1 MFKIK
6 SQSFGTFMFSPVF
19 IFIFS
24 IFCCIATLIIERSL
38 GVGWDFHPDANT
50 YLKTSE
56 KISNHV
62 YVNFSNKSFNFTSTI
77 NLLSLIKGSLFYFIV
92 DFFNSNIN
100 LVLGLNIFVYSL
112 TNAKISSFYLNNCF
126 KGSELFLGI
135 LFFLVIFNPYR
146 VHLSVHVLK
155 DTLIIASLV
164 FFALNRKNISS
175 ILYFILGMFLRNGWI
190 IYFFS
195 FINLRKFKLIMTDS
209 TSKIGKILYFCF
221 IIFVLI
227 YLYWFVNK
235 YWVTIYHVLTIT
247 NGNMTFREFD
257 NVPSFYELGIYGSII
272 RAILWPLLYMSGA
285 FIILSPSIMYFPI
298 ALGSFLIQYWAI
310 KQFKNPALLI
320 HVYFSMYLSMAIFAF
335 IVSGFTSYIRY
346 CLPILT
352 ILPILLIKEA
362 KSIGIIHPNIK

>member
-6 SQSFGTFMFSPVF
+6 SQSLGTFMFSPVF

-56 KISNHV
+56 KIANDV
-62 YVNFSNKSFNFTSTI
+62 YVDFSNKSFNFTTI
-77 NLLSLIKGSLFYFIV
+77 INYLSLIKGSLFYFIV

-100 LVLGLNIFVYSL
+100 LVLGLNIFFYSL

-126 KGSELFLGI
+126 EESELFLGI

-146 VHLSVHVLK
+146 IHLSVHVLK

-164 FFALNRKNISS
+164 FVALNRRSFSS
-175 ILYFILGMFLRNGWI
+175 ILYFIFGMFLRNGWI
-190 IYFFS
+190 MYFFS
-195 FINLRKFKLIMTDS
+195 FINLRKFKLIMS
-209 TSKIGKILYFCF
+209 NNTSNLNKILYLCSIIF
-221 IIFVLI
+221 III
-227 YLYWFVNK
+227 YLYWFVDK
-235 YWVTIYHVLTIT
+235 YWGTIYHVLTTT

-257 NVPSFYELGIYGSII
+257 NVPSFYELGVFGSII
-272 RAILWPLLYMSGA
+272 RATLWPLLYISGA
-285 FIILSPSIMYFPI
+285 FIILSPTIMYFPI

-310 KQFKNPALLI
+310 KQFKNPALLMR
-320 HVYFSMYLSMAIFAF
+320 VYFSMFLSMAIFAF

-352 ILPILLIKEA
+352 IMPILLIKEA
-362 KSIGIIHPNIK
+362 KSIEIIHPNIK